1 MVAPFSWLISTSL
14 RPVSE
19 TFSLPPNWL
28 PTEIDFAN
36 YERLFARD
44 VPLPTLYGNSA
55 LVSIV
60 AAFGITATSS
70 LAGYAFAKLRFPF
83 RNGLF
88 ALLLL
93 ALMVPVQVTIV
104 PLFIFMQKLG
114 LVDTYWSLLLP
125 ALTGAFAPGIP
136 AAFGIFMMRQ
146 FFARTPDPLIE
157 AARLDGAGNWTIFWR
172 IALPL
177 ALPGVASL
185 AVISLTLTWNDFFL
199 PLVFLNSIDKMVLP
213 VGIIALREPF
223 TSGAWTLSFVTL
235 AVVPI
240 LVAFLLGQR
249 WIIESFTR
257 SGIRE

>member
-1 MVAPFSWLISTSL
+1 
-14 RPVSE
+14 
-19 TFSLPPNWL
+19 
-28 PTEIDFAN
+28 
-36 YERLFARD
+36 
-44 VPLPTLYGNSA
+44 
-55 LVSIV
+55 
-60 AAFGITATSS
+60 
-70 LAGYAFAKLRFPF
+70 
-83 RNGLF
+83 
-88 ALLLL
+88 
-93 ALMVPVQVTIV
+93 MVPVQVTIV
-104 PLFIFMQKLG
+104 PLFILMQKLG
-114 LVDTYWSLLLP
+114 LVDSYWSLLLP

-146 FFARTPDPLIE
+146 FFARPPEPLIE
-157 AARLDGAGNWTIFWR
+157 AARLAGAGQWTIFWR